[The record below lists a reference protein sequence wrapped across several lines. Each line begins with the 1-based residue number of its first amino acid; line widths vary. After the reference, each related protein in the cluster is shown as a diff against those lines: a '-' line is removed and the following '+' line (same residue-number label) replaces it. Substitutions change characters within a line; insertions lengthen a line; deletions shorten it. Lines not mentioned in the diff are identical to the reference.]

1 MQVLA
6 ISLLSNIEERDTKRA
21 LYATADPVLFHQK
34 KKTQQKTNLSIFLE
48 FKGIFLREIDYL
60 SQFALIGSPK
70 TYLSIYK

>member
-34 KKTQQKTNLSIFLE
+34 NNKKMNLSIFLE

>member
-34 KKTQQKTNLSIFLE
+34 NNKKTNLSIFLE

>member
-21 LYATADPVLFHQK
+21 LYATADPVLFPPK
-34 KKTQQKTNLSIFLE
+34 NNKKTNLSIFLE
-48 FKGIFLREIDYL
+48 FKGIFFREIDSL

>member
-34 KKTQQKTNLSIFLE
+34 KNQHKTNLSIFLE
-48 FKGIFLREIDYL
+48 FKGIFLREIDSL

>member
-34 KKTQQKTNLSIFLE
+34 KTQQKTNLSIFLE
-48 FKGIFLREIDYL
+48 FKGLFLREIDSL
-60 SQFALIGSPK
+60 SQYALIGSPK